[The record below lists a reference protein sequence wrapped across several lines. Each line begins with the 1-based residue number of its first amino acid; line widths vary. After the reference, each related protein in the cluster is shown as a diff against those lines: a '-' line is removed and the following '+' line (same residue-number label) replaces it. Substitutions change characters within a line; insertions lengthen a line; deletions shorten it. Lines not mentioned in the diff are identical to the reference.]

1 MLALLSKHLVT
12 ICTRYRYIQSSVCF
26 RNKYHHYALSGHC
39 CCFGFDVIRIILPDP
54 HLPKLLR
61 IQIRIFQNLRICISR
76 IWGCGSA
83 FFRFTNY
90 NFQCCGA
97 GAGGAEIILRGW
109 SRYRSRNYLFRLRSS
124 GADSIIL
131 LLAILLYCRQFGECH
146 CQDELRL
153 ISDQLSAVYSY
164 FFCSTVF
171 ILLLSGNSGPEL
183 ELEPEPK

>member
-1 MLALLSKHLVT
+1 MLYQAIVAVSDLTWSASFCLIPIFLNFWGSA
-12 ICTRYRYIQSSVCF
+12 S
-26 RNKYHHYALSGHC
+26 
-39 CCFGFDVIRIILPDP
+39 PDFEDS
-54 HLPKLLR
+54 HLPEFEDADQLFTDL
-61 IQIRIFQNLRICISR
+61 QITGN
-76 IWGCGSA
+76 WG
-83 FFRFTNY
+83 

-109 SRYRSRNYLFRLRSS
+109 SRYRSRNYLFQAQLRSS
-124 GADSIIL
+124 GAEIIIL
-131 LLAILLYCRQFGECH
+131 LLAILLYCRQFGGCH